1 MVVAENKVQENK
13 LRLIGKLTA
22 SLMHEIRNPLSAI
35 KLNIDYLTL
44 IKDTLPDEAL
54 DSIELTKDALTR
66 IQYLVDN
73 ILTFTRKNVREQE
86 FCSINEIAKTSV
98 DLLRSS
104 ARKRNIKLILELDEK
119 MPFSYFD
126 KNKIL
131 QVFVNLITNS
141 IESSEDG
148 GSVYIRTVDNL
159 PHNIIW
165 EVEDNGSGISD
176 EIKGKIFQD
185 FYTSK
190 SNGTG
195 LGLSV
200 CEMILKQ
207 CQAEIDF
214 TSTVGV
220 GTKFIIKFNPN
231 LMKDED
237 EVQDTNSR

>member
-1 MVVAENKVQENK
+1 
-13 LRLIGKLTA
+13 
-22 SLMHEIRNPLSAI
+22 
-35 KLNIDYLTL
+35 
-44 IKDTLPDEAL
+44 
-54 DSIELTKDALTR
+54 
-66 IQYLVDN
+66 
-73 ILTFTRKNVREQE
+73 
-86 FCSINEIAKTSV
+86 
-98 DLLRSS
+98 
-104 ARKRNIKLILELDEK
+104 
-119 MPFSYFD
+119 MPFGYFD
-126 KNKIL
+126 KNKVL

-148 GSVYIRTVDNL
+148 ASVYIRTVDNL
-159 PHNIIW
+159 PDNIIW

-176 EIKGKIFQD
+176 EIKEKIFQD

-190 SNGTG
+190 VNGTG

-231 LMKDED
+231 LMKDEN

>member
-54 DSIELTKDALTR
+54 DSIELTKDAVTR

-73 ILTFTRKNVREQE
+73 ILTFTRKNAREQE
-86 FCSINEIAKTSV
+86 FCSINEITKTSV
-98 DLLRSS
+98 DLLKSS

-119 MPFSYFD
+119 MPFGYFD
-126 KNKIL
+126 KNKVL

-148 GSVYIRTVDNL
+148 ASVYIRTVDNL
-159 PHNIIW
+159 PDNIIW

-176 EIKGKIFQD
+176 EIKEKIFQD

-190 SNGTG
+190 VNGTG

-231 LMKDED
+231 LMKDEN